1 MFRNNVQSLLLRLS
15 TSREGNRQVSRDIQ
29 ILRQGV
35 IGTQNPNGSIEGRL
49 KLDRLSQ

>member
-1 MFRNNVQSLLLRLS
+1 MQCLLLRLS
-15 TSREGNRQVSRDIQ
+15 ASREGNRQISGDIQ

-35 IGTQNPNGSIEGRL
+35 IGTQNPNGRVEGRL